1 MKNRRVSLPNLSPL
15 PCPLLATPPSILLF
29 RLGKIP
35 FTRFLLNPDFL
46 YQTNFN
52 VLILNRDFKMRPT
65 KNFYYFYVVN
75 YREGGEKTLLNLLN
89 RRIGRRRNVCWLLES
104 MVSAESKTLSDREG
118 PWGFV
123 ILVTTTTTSFLY
135 SERGGTRC
143 RSNTSRPRANTDLR
157 YCGTF

>member
-1 MKNRRVSLPNLSPL
+1 
-15 PCPLLATPPSILLF
+15 
-29 RLGKIP
+29 
-35 FTRFLLNPDFL
+35 
-46 YQTNFN
+46 
-52 VLILNRDFKMRPT
+52 MRPT

-75 YREGGEKTLLNLLN
+75 YHEGGEKTLLNLLN

-123 ILVTTTTTSFLY
+123 ILVTTTTTTSFLY